1 MSLLFSILIGAA
13 GINILLKKHVL
24 TAQRGPGRSY
34 ACYRN
39 PCTGQNLMQKLM
51 LVLLSLTSVY
61 LVLWAVDIDQELIV
75 ASFLTGCGGSR
86 EEKEELFFCV
96 ASVAFCGDPEIH
108 RIFL

>member
-1 MSLLFSILIGAA
+1 MLAIEILA
-13 GINILLKKHVL
+13 
-24 TAQRGPGRSY
+24 RGR
-34 ACYRN
+34 
-39 PCTGQNLMQKLM
+39 NLMQKLM

-61 LVLWAVDIDQELIV
+61 LVLWLVDIDQELIV